1 MNLDEL
7 KASWKALDTKLVATH
22 ALSEQMARALI
33 SDRSRGTVAGIEGQL
48 KQVAVFFAVL
58 LGLLGVILTTN
69 PFDYTSW
76 AEFIPVLLYSLL
88 VLVALALIVRE
99 YREVRQTTL
108 TKSNL
113 SESLS
118 QIIRLHEQYLKT
130 MDRVWQLSLVIGF
143 LFGLSLFARH
153 FADYGL
159 TKFMLLAGGQALT
172 IAILYRLARW
182 RMNQSP
188 NLHIAQLKAYL
199 RELDELTIDK

>member
-22 ALSEQMARALI
+22 ALSEQMAHALI
-33 SDRSRGTVAGIEGQL
+33 SDRSRGTVSGITHDL
-48 KQVAVFFAVL
+48 KQAALFST
-58 LGLLGVILTTN
+58 GLLGVFGIIMVTN

-113 SESLS
+113 RESLE
-118 QIIRLHEQYLKT
+118 QIIGLHNHYLT
-130 MDRVWQLSLVIGF
+130 TINRVWQLSLVIGF
-143 LFGLSLFARH
+143 LFGLSLFVRH

-172 IAILYRLARW
+172 IAILYGLAKW
-182 RMNQSP
+182 LMNQSP
-188 NLHIAQLKAYL
+188 NLHIAQLKAHL
-199 RELDELTIDK
+199 RELDELAIGK

>member
-7 KASWKALDTKLVATH
+7 KPSWKALDTKLVATH

-33 SDRSRGTVAGIEGQL
+33 NDRSRGTVAGIAGHL
-48 KQVAVFFAVL
+48 KQAAVFFAAL

-69 PFDYTSW
+69 PFDYTGW
-76 AEFIPVLLYSLL
+76 AEYSPGVLYSLL
-88 VLVALALIVRE
+88 VGVALVMIVQE
-99 YREVRQTTL
+99 YRQVRQTTL

-113 SESLS
+113 GESLS

-130 MDRVWQLSLVIGF
+130 MNRVWQLSLVIGF

-153 FADYGL
+153 FSDYGL

-172 IAILYRLARW
+172 ITLLYGLARW
-182 RMNQSP
+182 LMNQSP
-188 NLHIAQLKAYL
+188 NSHIAQLKAHL
-199 RELDELTIDK
+199 RELDELAIDN

>member
-33 SDRSRGTVAGIEGQL
+33 SDRSRGTVAGITHDL
-48 KQVAVFFAVL
+48 KQAALFST
-58 LGLLGVILTTN
+58 GLLGVFGIIMVTN

-113 SESLS
+113 RESLE
-118 QIIRLHEQYLKT
+118 QIIGLHNHYLTT
-130 MDRVWQLSLVIGF
+130 MNRVWQLSLVIGF

-153 FADYGL
+153 FSDYGL
-159 TKFMLLAGGQALT
+159 TKFVLLAGGQALT
-172 IAILYRLARW
+172 VVVLYCLATWFMR
-182 RMNQSP
+182 QSA
-188 NLHIAQLKAYL
+188 NTHLDQLKAHL
-199 RELDELTIDK
+199 EELDELEG